1 MKKLLSLLLAAALVL
16 SLGACGK
23 AENPYEEY
31 EELFEYLEREDYDSA
46 MAYIREL
53 AGEPETVPQAA
64 PATEAETQ
72 PPETQPP
79 ETQPSETEPQP
90 VTVEITMDNW
100 QDYFE
105 LREHVEIERNGFG
118 EFESVNVWVAL
129 VNKDGM
135 YPDCFLSDVT
145 FEYALTRKY
154 VSMTVDLENE
164 TVTYGADRGR
174 DPYGDRSEVETMG
187 SSGQYIGEYTMD
199 RYGQYMFGFGSDR
212 ENVDQVSVLDTFE
225 ILRIAGTFTYY
236 PQS

>member
-23 AENPYEEY
+23 EANPYEKY

-53 AGEPETVPQAA
+53 AGEPETGPQAA
-64 PATEAETQ
+64 PATEAETE
-72 PPETQPP
+72 PETT

-100 QDYFE
+100 QEYFE
-105 LREHVEIERNGFG
+105 LREYVEIKKNGFG
-118 EFESVNVWVAL
+118 EFEKVSVYYAL

-135 YPDCFLSDVT
+135 SPECDLSDVT
-145 FEYALTRKY
+145 MEFSYTKKY
-154 VSMTVDLENE
+154 VSMSVDLENG
-164 TVTYGADRGR
+164 TITYGADRGK
-174 DPYGDRSEVETMG
+174 DPYWDYTGVTTMQ
-187 SSGQYIGEYTMD
+187 SAGQYIGEYHMN
-199 RYGQYMFGFGSDR
+199 RYGQFVASSWTDEPSD
-212 ENVDQVSVLDTFE
+212 DQFSVLDTFE
-225 ILRIAGTFTYY
+225 ILRIAGTFVYY

>member
-1 MKKLLSLLLAAALVL
+1 MKKILSLLLAAALVL

-53 AGEPETVPQAA
+53 AGEPESEPQAA
-64 PATEAETQ
+64 PDTEA
-72 PPETQPP
+72 ETQPP

-105 LREHVEIERNGFG
+105 LREHTEFQKNGFG
-118 EFESVNVWVAL
+118 EFEKVSVWVAL

-135 YPDCFLSDVT
+135 YPDCSLSDVT
-145 FEYALTRKY
+145 LEFAITQKYA
-154 VSMTVDLENE
+154 SMTVDPENE
-164 TVTYGADRGR
+164 TITYGAERR
-174 DPYGDRSEVETMG
+174 TDPYGDYSTVSTMDG
-187 SSGQYIGEYTMD
+187 VGQFVGEYYLD
-199 RYGQYMFGFGSDR
+199 RYGVFIASEWSYEPSSDQFR
-212 ENVDQVSVLDTFE
+212 VLDTFE

>member
-23 AENPYEEY
+23 EANPYEKY

-53 AGEPETVPQAA
+53 AGESETVPQAA
-64 PATEAETQ
+64 PATEAETE
-72 PPETQPP
+72 PETT

-100 QDYFE
+100 QEYFE
-105 LREHVEIERNGFG
+105 LREYVEIKKNGFG
-118 EFESVNVWVAL
+118 EFEKVSVYYAL

-135 YPDCFLSDVT
+135 SPECDLSDVT
-145 FEYALTRKY
+145 MEFSYTKKY
-154 VSMTVDLENE
+154 VSMSVDLENG
-164 TVTYGADRGR
+164 TITYGADRGK
-174 DPYGDRSEVETMG
+174 DPYWDYTGVTTMQSAG
-187 SSGQYIGEYTMD
+187 NYIGEYYMN
-199 RYGQYMFGFGSDR
+199 RYGQFVASSWTD
-212 ENVDQVSVLDTFE
+212 EPSEDQFSVLDTFE
-225 ILRIAGTFTYY
+225 ILRIAGTFVYY

>member
-1 MKKLLSLLLAAALVL
+1 MKKFVSLLLAALLVL

-23 AENPYEEY
+23 EENPYEEY

-46 MAYIREL
+46 MAYIRER
-53 AGEPETVPQAA
+53 AGAPETEPQTA

-72 PPETQPP
+72 PEPTETQPA
-79 ETQPSETEPQP
+79 ETEPQP
-90 VTVEITMDNW
+90 VTVEITMENW

-105 LREHVEIERNGFG
+105 LREYVEIERNGFG
-118 EFESVNVWVAL
+118 EFESVSLTVVL

-154 VSMTVDLENE
+154 VSMTVDPENE
-164 TVTYGADRGR
+164 TITYGADRGR
-174 DPYGDRSEVETMG
+174 DPYGDKTEVVTMG
-187 SSGQYIGEYTMD
+187 NSGQYIGEFTMD
-199 RYGQYMFGFGSDR
+199 RYGKYIFSLGSDH
-212 ENVDQVSVLDTFE
+212 ENDDQFPVLDTFE
-225 ILRIAGTFTYY
+225 ILRIAGTFVYY

>member
-23 AENPYEEY
+23 EANPYEKD

-53 AGEPETVPQAA
+53 AGESETEPQTAS
-64 PATEAETQ
+64 ATEAETE
-72 PPETQPP
+72 PETT

-100 QDYFE
+100 QEYFE
-105 LREHVEIERNGFG
+105 LREYVEIKKNGFG
-118 EFESVNVWVAL
+118 EFEKVSVYYAL

-135 YPDCFLSDVT
+135 SPECNLSDVT
-145 FEYALTRKY
+145 MEFSYTKKY
-154 VSMTVDLENE
+154 VSMSVDLENG
-164 TVTYGADRGR
+164 TITYGADRGK
-174 DPYGDRSEVETMG
+174 DPYGDYSGVTTMQSAG
-187 SSGQYIGEYTMD
+187 NYIGEYYMN
-199 RYGQYMFGFGSDR
+199 RYGQFVASSWTYEPS
-212 ENVDQVSVLDTFE
+212 EDQFSVLDTFE
-225 ILRIAGTFTYY
+225 ILRIAGTFVYY

>member
-1 MKKLLSLLLAAALVL
+1 MKKFVSLLLAALLVL

-23 AENPYEEY
+23 EENPYEKY
-31 EELFEYLEREDYDSA
+31 QELFEYMEQEDYDSA
-46 MAYIREL
+46 MAYIRER
-53 AGEPETVPQAA
+53 AGAPETEPQTA

-72 PPETQPP
+72 PEPTETQPA
-79 ETQPSETEPQP
+79 ETEPQP

-105 LREHVEIERNGFG
+105 LREYTEIKKNGFG
-118 EFESVNVWVAL
+118 EFERADYWVAL

-145 FEYALTRKY
+145 MEFSYTMKR
-154 VSMTVDLENE
+154 VSVTVDPENE
-164 TVTYGADRGR
+164 TITCGAERGR
-174 DPYGDRSEVETMG
+174 DPYRNYTGVQTMQNA
-187 SSGQYIGEYTMD
+187 GQYNGEYTMD
-199 RYGQYMFGFGSDR
+199 RYGQYITSVWTHELSDD
-212 ENVDQVSVLDTFE
+212 EFAVLDTFE

>member
-23 AENPYEEY
+23 EANPYEKY

-53 AGEPETVPQAA
+53 AGEPETGPQAA
-64 PATEAETQ
+64 PATEAETE
-72 PPETQPP
+72 PETT

-100 QDYFE
+100 QEYFE
-105 LREHVEIERNGFG
+105 LREYVEIKKNGFG
-118 EFESVNVWVAL
+118 EFEKVSVYYAL

-135 YPDCFLSDVT
+135 SPECDLSDVT
-145 FEYALTRKY
+145 MEFSYTKKY
-154 VSMTVDLENE
+154 VSMSVDLENG
-164 TVTYGADRGR
+164 TITYGADRGK
-174 DPYGDRSEVETMG
+174 DPYWDYTGVTTMQG
-187 SSGQYIGEYTMD
+187 AGNFIGEYYMN
-199 RYGQYMFGFGSDR
+199 RYGQFVASSWTD
-212 ENVDQVSVLDTFE
+212 EPSEDQFSVLDTFE
-225 ILRIAGTFTYY
+225 ILRIAGTFVYY

>member
-1 MKKLLSLLLAAALVL
+1 MKKILSLLLAAALVL

-46 MAYIREL
+46 MAYIRER
-53 AGEPETVPQAA
+53 AGVPETAPQAA
-64 PATEAETQ
+64 PTAT
-72 PPETQPP
+72 PETQPP
-79 ETQPSETEPQP
+79 ETQAPETQPTATEPQP

-105 LREHVEIERNGFG
+105 LREYVEIKKNGFG
-118 EFESVNVWVAL
+118 EFDSVSLTVVL

-154 VSMTVDLENE
+154 VSMTVDPENE
-164 TVTYGADRGR
+164 TITYGADRGR
-174 DPYGDRSEVETMG
+174 DPYGDKTEVVTMG
-187 SSGQYIGEYTMD
+187 NSGQYIGEFTMD
-199 RYGQYMFGFGSDR
+199 RYGKYIFSLGSDH
-212 ENVDQVSVLDTFE
+212 ENVDQFPVLDTFE